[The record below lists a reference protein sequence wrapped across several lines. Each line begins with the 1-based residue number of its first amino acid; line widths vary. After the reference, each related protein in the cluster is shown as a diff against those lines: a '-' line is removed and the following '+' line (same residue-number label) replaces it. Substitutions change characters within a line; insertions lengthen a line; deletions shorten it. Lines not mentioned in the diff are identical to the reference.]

1 MSATNE
7 TGPARPKNRLR
18 PFVWGG
24 LAALLLIPLIAMQ
37 FTREVQWDETDFLV
51 MGAMLAAVG
60 GGYELTIRLSD
71 NALYR
76 FGAGVAVVTG
86 FLIIW
91 ANLAVGFIGNENN
104 PWNLLFA
111 VVLFLM
117 IVGAIVSGFRAR
129 GLALSLLVGAFVQ
142 VAGLIAA
149 ALLGQNVSPGP
160 SIVFTLLWLLA
171 AGLFQAAHHQ
181 TGSA

>member
-1 MSATNE
+1 MIE
-7 TGPARPKNRLR
+7 TTEHKRRNRLR

-24 LAALLLIPLIAMQ
+24 LAALLTIPLIAMK
-37 FTREVQWDETDFLV
+37 FTAEVDWSPFDFLV
-51 MGAMLAAVG
+51 MGAMLAVVG

-86 FLIIW
+86 FLLVW

-111 VVLFLM
+111 GVLLMM
-117 IVGAIVSGFRAR
+117 IVGAILTSFRAR
-129 GLALSLLVGAFVQ
+129 GLALTLSAGAVVQ
-142 VAGLIAA
+142 VAGMIAA
-149 ALLGQNVSPGP
+149 AIAGQDVPPGP
-160 SIVFTLLWLLA
+160 AVVFTLLWLLS
-171 AGLFQAAHHQ
+171 AGLFQAAHHEAQ
-181 TGSA
+181 KD